1 MSPQDL
7 WKRQTPEQK
16 PTRGYEEQ
24 LVLNLNKPADATP
37 EEFEKWQEE
46 ELSPWAEKQLPIV
59 AIMAVVQVMMLG
71 LMFAVMGINQI
82 VFSS

>member
-1 MSPQDL
+1 MSY
-7 WKRQTPEQK
+7 EQ
-16 PTRGYEEQ
+16 Q
-24 LVLNLNKPADATP
+24 LTLNLNKPADATP

-46 ELSPWAEKQLPIV
+46 ELNPWAEKQLAIV

>member
-7 WKRQTPEQK
+7 WKRETSEQK
-16 PTRGYEEQ
+16 PKRGYEEQ
-24 LVLNLNKPADATP
+24 LQLVFGPRDATD

-46 ELSPWAEKQLPIV
+46 ELSPWAEKQLSIV

-82 VFSS
+82 VFGS

>member
-1 MSPQDL
+1 MSY
-7 WKRQTPEQK
+7 EQ
-16 PTRGYEEQ
+16 Q
-24 LVLNLNKPADATP
+24 LTLNLNKTADATP

-46 ELSPWAEKQLPIV
+46 ELNPWAEKQLAIV